1 MTAPYLDPDAFDE
14 ARLNGL
20 AGLRQRQGIGTL
32 GERSTL

>member
-20 AGLRQRQGIGTL
+20 PVCGAPASAPL
-32 GERSTL
+32 GHAASTL